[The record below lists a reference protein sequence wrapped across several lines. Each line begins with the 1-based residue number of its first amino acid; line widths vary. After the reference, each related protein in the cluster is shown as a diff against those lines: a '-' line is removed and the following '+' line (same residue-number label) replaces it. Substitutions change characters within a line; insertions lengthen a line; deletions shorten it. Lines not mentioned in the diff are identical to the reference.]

1 MSACHLCEMGGH
13 LYIYEESYW
22 AFSFCCDNFSRYS
35 LGESPKFLF
44 TYLPKNDKVAKL
56 SSLAISLMLLSGDFS
71 RHTISF
77 MT

>member
-13 LYIYEESYW
+13 LFIYMKKVIAHFLLVEII
-22 AFSFCCDNFSRYS
+22 S
-35 LGESPKFLF
+35 LCILSGKVLNSF